1 MTEFLEI
8 KFCDIELDVT
18 LDRDNNPTH
27 IWPSDVNHTG
37 GNLLPMIEECFS
49 PECKL
54 FLRSCIDNAI
64 KCSVEMRIK
73 EDNERLNNYF
83 NTN

>member
-8 KFCDIELDVT
+8 KFCDIEMDVE
-18 LDRDNNPTH
+18 LNDDLEPVRIEPTR
-27 IWPSDVNHTG
+27 NTC
-37 GNLLPMIEECFS
+37 NLLPMIDECFS

-73 EDNERLNNYF
+73 EDNERLNNDF
-83 NTN
+83 NTLN